1 VLGTRRGVHGTALEK
16 IVDSALGPI
25 CSVVLITGAGGM
37 FGGVLR
43 ASGIGSAL
51 GLALLL
57 GIVIFA
63 AYLIAV
69 AARGPGI
76 GNGRAGHGGGPGL
89 ARGPRRR
96 LQPLQAAA
104 SFWPPQA
111 PCSPVMSTTRASG
124 SSVGSWA
131 WT

>member
-51 GLALLL
+51 SDSLSSS
-57 GIVIFA
+57 
-63 AYLIAV
+63 
-69 AARGPGI
+69 
-76 GNGRAGHGGGPGL
+76 
-89 ARGPRRR
+89 
-96 LQPLQAAA
+96 A
-104 SFWPPQA
+104 SP
-111 PCSPVMSTTRASG
+111 
-124 SSVGSWA
+124 
-131 WT
+131 